1 MYIIHDIMNLK
12 PNFVQGVKKIPNP
25 PPPLSVIQ
33 SNILVFKS
41 KGAMI
46 SFRNI

>member
-25 PPPLSVIQ
+25 PPPFCNTVKHPC
-33 SNILVFKS
+33 F
-41 KGAMI
+41 
-46 SFRNI
+46 

>member
-12 PNFVQGVKKIPNP
+12 PNFVQGVNKIPN

-33 SNILVFKS
+33 SDILVFKY

-46 SFRNI
+46 SFRNL